1 MKKRPQQLFG
11 VKKLRGFPFHDVELE
26 TRRLTLRPFRESDFD
41 CAVPYYRDPDF
52 LQLMEEEPPTE
63 PVTAGYLR
71 RVGRSMAKQGY
82 LFTIVL
88 KATREAI
95 GEVCLQW
102 MNLSRAQ
109 VEGDKV
115 VRSPI
120 GIWDKRLWGRGLGKE
135 VIHRLMDY
143 AFLELGVDRFCAMDV
158 SSDNPRSV
166 GLWTACGLRVARVL
180 NDGKTLDFEI
190 ARKEYFD
197 RR

>member
-26 TRRLTLRPFRESDFD
+26 ARRLTLRPFRESDFD

-52 LQLMEEEPPTE
+52 LQLMEEEPPAE

-71 RVGRSMAKQGY
+71 RVGRSMAKQRY

-95 GEVCLQW
+95 GEVCLQG
-102 MNLSRAQ
+102 MNLPRAQ

-120 GIWDKRLWGRGLGKE
+120 ARISHRFLLKGYKNLDENGL
-135 VIHRLMDY
+135 
-143 AFLELGVDRFCAMDV
+143 
-158 SSDNPRSV
+158 
-166 GLWTACGLRVARVL
+166 
-180 NDGKTLDFEI
+180 
-190 ARKEYFD
+190 
-197 RR
+197 